1 MLPSPQIDLRQTE
14 HQSME
19 TARHHI
25 CIYHVILIGLGQE
38 LNLHLPLQWNSEFPT
53 REKLSSSAIICITMV
68 DSFMSDTSEEKRHD
82 FG

>member
-1 MLPSPQIDLRQTE
+1 ME

-38 LNLHLPLQWNSEFPT
+38 LNLHLPLQCLSEFAT
-53 REKLSSSAIICITMV
+53 REDETRVRSLV
-68 DSFMSDTSEEKRHD
+68 HYYYD
-82 FG
+82 